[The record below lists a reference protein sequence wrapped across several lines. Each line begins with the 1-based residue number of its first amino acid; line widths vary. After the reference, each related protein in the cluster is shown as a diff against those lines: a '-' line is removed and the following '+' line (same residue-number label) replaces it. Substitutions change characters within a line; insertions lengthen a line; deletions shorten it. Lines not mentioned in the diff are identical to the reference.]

1 MVTFKSVSE
10 QDIEDRIAL
19 RRREREEMLES
30 AKHGDKLKG
39 WPAEHKARMIA
50 GLERGLAPGGSVERD
65 ANGLRRDMALTP
77 AARLRDIVDYWL
89 PLARADW
96 NDRDEDWSEAHSQ
109 LPLLC
114 EILVLLDLG
123 EVGMALE
130 AMAAQYQAC
139 FSDYLDP
146 KNDIWMDV
154 VFA

>member
-19 RRREREEMLES
+19 RRRESEERLEAARNGDMKGIP
-30 AKHGDKLKG
+30 AKYM
-39 WPAEHKARMIA
+39 ARLISGM
-50 GLERGLAPGGSVERD
+50 ERGLAPGGSVEQD
-65 ANGLRRDMALTP
+65 ANGLRRDMALPP
-77 AARLRDIVDYWL
+77 AQRLRAIVDYWM
-89 PLARADW
+89 PIARADW
-96 NDRDEDWSEAHSQ
+96 NDRDEYWCESNSQ

-123 EVGMALE
+123 EVAMAFE
-130 AMAAQYQAC
+130 AMADQYQGC